1 MSNAGFLL
9 QQYKLDPEPTQ
20 KYPVS
25 NEDEPKKGQVGALDF
40 FEGNATQLK
49 KFEITEEMESITIGR
64 SADCTIPL
72 LLLKGE
78 SGISSKHVKIRYNK
92 DGYKDKEKE
101 STSFTITDI
110 SSNGIRHNG
119 LQPEKNVALP
129 LHHKD
134 IVKMGYNPE
143 VSFAFLDAAAVPKGI
158 HLLYDLRTK
167 IGSGNFSE
175 VKLAI
180 SRKNGKKYAIKILDR
195 KRFEAFSR
203 KRNTHLDFAT
213 EVETLTKLKHP
224 CIVRYFEYKEE
235 GDLKYVV
242 TEFLEGGDLLQRLLD
257 IGKYTEN
264 GTKRIFFQLLTGLK
278 YLHDMRVVHRDLKPE
293 NVLLS
298 DKSDNAMAKIAD
310 FGLARI
316 LPQASNG
323 TALFKTFC
331 GTPHYFAPELIQS
344 QQGQCKGY
352 GKEVDLWSAGV
363 ILYILLSTTPPFE
376 DENLYQQI
384 VKGEYDFD
392 VPDWATVPQ
401 CAKELVRHLMQVNPT
416 KRYTVSQALE
426 HEYLGSVSV
435 TRISHKR
442 ARSPNSEAA
451 ASASIEKSPFSVTA
465 SADGSSSVKDVEM
478 T

>member
-101 STSFTITDI
+101 STS
-110 SSNGIRHNG
+110 
-119 LQPEKNVALP
+119 
-129 LHHKD
+129 
-134 IVKMGYNPE
+134 YNPE